1 MSTDN
6 TDPVIIYTDGSC
18 SKNPGP
24 GGWACI
30 ILHGT
35 NQYALSGGEPETT
48 NNRMELSAAIAAL
61 TAVSERKELKEQHI
75 IVHIDSQYVKNGINT
90 WISSWKKN
98 GWKTANKTPV
108 KNKDL
113 WCRLDELNT
122 SLNIQWKWVKGH
134 AGNKYNEWC
143 DSLAT
148 AETAKFK

>member
-1 MSTDN
+1 
-6 TDPVIIYTDGSC
+6 
-18 SKNPGP
+18 
-24 GGWACI
+24 
-30 ILHGT
+30 
-35 NQYALSGGEPETT
+35 
-48 NNRMELSAAIAAL
+48 MELSAAIAAL